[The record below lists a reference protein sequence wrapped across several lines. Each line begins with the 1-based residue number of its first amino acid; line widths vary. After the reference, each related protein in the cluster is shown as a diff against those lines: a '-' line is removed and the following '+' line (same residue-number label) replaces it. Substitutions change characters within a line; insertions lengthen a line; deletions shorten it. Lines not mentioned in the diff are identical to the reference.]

1 MKTALKKFFMIM
13 LLVVTPVSCVW
24 ADNVSD
30 RKEIQTLFYSAVTSL
45 NHKDAEGAAK
55 TAAPD
60 ALLKRVDGTTLTID
74 EWKASTAKEFEGMK
88 SFWTKFRLEKIDIT
102 DDQAKA
108 TYTET
113 DNFLTVRQKS
123 QRYHVVSRWNAEL
136 QKMPQGWLFKEFI
149 QISERTIRDGKLL
162 SSRSITKESGN
173 IPERKEIELLFS
185 SVSASLNHKDVEGM
199 AKTAA
204 PDALLKL
211 IDGTTLTIDQWKANT
226 AKDFEGMK
234 SFRTKF
240 RLEKIDITGDHATVI
255 YTEID
260 NYTVGQQKSHRYLAV
275 SRWNAELQKM
285 PQGWLFK
292 ELTQVSERT
301 SRDGKH
307 LTSLVTG
314 EVTRIRLVN
323 YGRYEQKEIKNIRPS
338 AEDEK
343 MIGKQIVEI
352 HQKHL
357 QKTSRIKVGKGV
369 LFGIEFKLVGK
380 PLNSQAEV
388 EVVHTHPP
396 IKPPLPETE
405 FSEQKYKVTAKI
417 GSVCHALYMI
427 ENDWEMVEGKWT
439 IQVNYHGRTLL
450 EKTFELVRPK
460 AAPSRKS

>member
-123 QRYHVVSRWNAEL
+123 QRYHV
-136 QKMPQGWLFKEFI
+136 
-149 QISERTIRDGKLL
+149 
-162 SSRSITKESGN
+162 
-173 IPERKEIELLFS
+173 
-185 SVSASLNHKDVEGM
+185 
-199 AKTAA
+199 
-204 PDALLKL
+204 
-211 IDGTTLTIDQWKANT
+211 
-226 AKDFEGMK
+226 
-234 SFRTKF
+234 
-240 RLEKIDITGDHATVI
+240 
-255 YTEID
+255 
-260 NYTVGQQKSHRYLAV
+260 V